1 MKKLIVFLVSVC
13 LFWSCKLENPPRVL
27 YYEGA
32 AFVKDLKAGQPVLEV
47 LYDILLLAPRLSGEN
62 LGVDDLLWVKLF
74 IEEDKQTNQDTML
87 VSGVSYKQV
96 GYSVAEQETAIAS
109 DFTDTIDRALMW
121 INHAGNIWIFEF
133 EQMAP
138 EGQIF
143 DYEMRF
149 AKESGDTHPTV
160 YLRSK
165 KTNTVNGTNKKTVTN
180 FGFDLTPLI
189 EEYAN
194 VASKTLTFRVKY
206 LSGFNANDEEVF
218 TSFIT
223 NPVTVKVRG
232 TSEGLS
238 TRATQ
243 WQ

>member
-1 MKKLIVFLVSVC
+1 M
-13 LFWSCKLENPPRVL
+13 FWSCKLDNPPRVL

-32 AFVKDLKAGQPVLEV
+32 AIVKDLKAGQPALEV
-47 LYDILLLAPRLSGEN
+47 LYDILLFAPGLSGEN
-62 LGVDDLLWVKLF
+62 PEINDLFWVNLF
-74 IEEDKQTNQDTML
+74 IEEDKQTNKDTMF
-87 VSGVSYKQV
+87 VSNISYKQV
-96 GYSVAEQETAIAS
+96 GYSVAEPETAIAS
-109 DFTDTIDRALMW
+109 DFTYTIDRALMW
-121 INHAGNIWIFEF
+121 RNHAGNIWIFEF

-138 EGQIF
+138 DGQIL

-149 AKESGDTHPTV
+149 DKESGETHPTV

-165 KTNTVNGTNKKTVTN
+165 KTNTVDGSNKKTITK

-194 VASKTLTFRVKY
+194 VTSHTLTFWVKY
-206 LSGFNANDEEVF
+206 LSDFNADDGEIF

-223 NPVTVKVRG
+223 NPVTVKVHG
-232 TSEGLS
+232 TSDGLS
-238 TRATQ
+238 TSAKQ